1 VHHLTITGSQTRKRK
16 ANDSF
21 EHPILTKTL
30 KKAPPLD
37 TPATPL
43 TEAGS
48 PAASAMDSED
58 EFLSDVTSH
67 EEDEDFDEG
76 TQDSDDGSLGQGRSS
91 IDHKFDPDQA

>member
-1 VHHLTITGSQTRKRK
+1 VYHLTTTGSQTRKRK
-16 ANDSF
+16 ATDSF
-21 EHPILTKTL
+21 EHPSTTKTPR
-30 KKAPPLD
+30 KAPPLD

-48 PAASAMDSED
+48 PAVSAMDSED
-58 EFLSDVTSH
+58 DFLSDVTSH

-91 IDHKFDPDQA
+91 TDHDLDPNEP